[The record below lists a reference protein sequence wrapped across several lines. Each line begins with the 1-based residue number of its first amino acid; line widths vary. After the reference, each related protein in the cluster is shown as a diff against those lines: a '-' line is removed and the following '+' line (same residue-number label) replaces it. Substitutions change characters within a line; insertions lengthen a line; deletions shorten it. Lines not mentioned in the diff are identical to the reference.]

1 MEVLQSLR
9 FVKSNESK
17 RIFTGQRHIDVYPKL
32 FHLAFVLT
40 LSFMTAGIWLLL
52 NIFMKKSQFHPDI
65 YIKNTNN
72 PIDTIKPSKLVE
84 KAGYEL
90 PTSEDP
96 LIFINIKSDQ
106 FLLITDSHIYYTM
119 SNSTKLM
126 DTQSTSGKLPISAAK
141 DIKSKKNS
149 MYDSLSVMFDGEVVG
164 VLDNAQD
171 PRVIGLLREFSK
183 DVREQI

>member
-1 MEVLQSLR
+1 M
-9 FVKSNESK
+9 
-17 RIFTGQRHIDVYPKL
+17 
-32 FHLAFVLT
+32 
-40 LSFMTAGIWLLL
+40 
-52 NIFMKKSQFHPDI
+52 
-65 YIKNTNN
+65 
-72 PIDTIKPSKLVE
+72 VE